1 MGAATWAPAF
11 AGATDS
17 GGVVSAAAT
26 PKSPDQRPVTATEF
40 AALMAP
46 LGPFEALPRLAV
58 AVSGGRDS
66 LALALLAAG
75 WCRSAGGEVVGL
87 TVDHR
92 LRPGSGAEAR
102 QVGRWLA
109 AAGIAYHI
117 LVRRDELAAGSRQ
130 AAARAARYALLGD
143 WCRRQGVLHL
153 LVAHQREDQAETL
166 LLRLGRGSGIE
177 GLAAMP
183 AVVERVGL
191 RLLRPL
197 LAVPRRR
204 LEATLRA
211 LGQPWLDDPSNLDPA
226 YARTALRRLMPPL
239 AVAGL
244 DAGRLA
250 ATAHRLGRARAAL
263 EESVADWLAGAA
275 AIRPEGWLE
284 LDERALAAAPRE
296 IGLAG
301 LARCLVTIG
310 GAPYPPRRQRLER
323 LQGRLLEG
331 GGGTLAGCRIVRRRG
346 RLLICRE
353 PAACG
358 PPLALAPGAAG
369 RWDGR
374 FAVARPRQAGD
385 PRPVVVDRLGVA
397 GWTALAAA
405 RPDLRDSP
413 VPPPARPVLP
423 ALWHGT
429 TLLGVPHL
437 DHWPGFPG
445 TARPSMRFA
454 PDRPLAGPGFTV
466 ALIGGHII

>member
-1 MGAATWAPAF
+1 MAA
-11 AGATDS
+11 
-17 GGVVSAAAT
+17 
-26 PKSPDQRPVTATEF
+26 
-40 AALMAP
+40 
-46 LGPFEALPRLAV
+46 LGPFEARPRLAV

-92 LRPGSGAEAR
+92 LRAGSGAEAR

-109 AAGIAYHI
+109 AAGIAHDI
-117 LVRRDELAAGSRQ
+117 LVRRGELAAGSRQ

-143 WCRRQGVLHL
+143 WCRRRGVLHL
-153 LVAHQREDQAETL
+153 LIAHQQEDQAETL
-166 LLRLGRGSGIE
+166 LLRLGRGSGLE

-204 LEATLRA
+204 LEATLTS
-211 LGQPWLDDPSNLDPA
+211 LGQPWIDDPSNHDPA
-226 YARTALRRLMPPL
+226 YARTGLRRLMPPL
-239 AVAGL
+239 AAAGI

-250 ATAHRLGRARAAL
+250 ATAQRLGRARAVL
-263 EESVADWLAGAA
+263 EETIAAWLAAA
-275 AIRPEGWLE
+275 AMIRPEGWLE
-284 LDERALAAAPRE
+284 LDERALIDAPRE

-310 GAPYPPRRQRLER
+310 GAGFPPRRERLER
-323 LQGRLLEG
+323 LHGRLLAG
-331 GGGTLAGCRIVRRRG
+331 GGGTLAGCRVVRRRG

-374 FAVARPRQAGD
+374 FAVAWPRRTGD
-385 PRPVVVDRLGVA
+385 PRPLVVDRLGTS
-397 GWTALAAA
+397 GWAALAAA
-405 RPDLRDSP
+405 RPALRDGP
-413 VPPPARPVLP
+413 VPPPVRPVLP
-423 ALWHGT
+423 ALWRGA

-437 DHWPGFPG
+437 DHWPGLAP
-445 TARPSMRFA
+445 AVRPAVRFA